1 MARKHRN
8 DPRPGDEDFIPFT
21 DAERRAH
28 ADALTHTHE
37 GHQCADRAQAL
48 CQAAEYYAILGE
60 HELAEQ
66 RFREALNIEDAE
78 PGSAHAFYASFL
90 LDRHRYDEALAMI
103 AAARKRRP
111 EDPDVFA
118 VIGEALAEHGYPKQ
132 AAHWFTAGLVEQL
145 GHLVDIDLNDLRHN
159 FDLATL
165 ARGRYQARQTLG
177 MPPDHIDALAQELH
191 QIDTATAHVH

>member
-1 MARKHRN
+1 MARKHRD
-8 DPRPGDEDFIPFT
+8 DPRPGDEDFIPLT

-28 ADALTHTHE
+28 ADALTRAHI
-37 GHQCADRAQAL
+37 GHQCAERAEAL

-60 HELAEQ
+60 HHLAEQ
-66 RFREALNIEDAE
+66 RFREALDIADVE

-90 LDRHRYDEALAMI
+90 LDRHRHDEALAMI
-103 AAARKRRP
+103 AAARKRQP

-118 VIGEALAEHGYPKQ
+118 VIGEALADHGYPKQ

-145 GHLVDIDLNDLRHN
+145 GHLTDLNLDDLAQD

-177 MPPDHIDALAQELH
+177 MPPDHIDVLAQELH
-191 QIDTATAHVH
+191 QIDTASAPVH

>member
-1 MARKHRN
+1 MLKTLTGQHLR
-8 DPRPGDEDFIPFT
+8 EWIT
-21 DAERRAH
+21 DVL
-28 ADALTHTHE
+28 ADDLPPLHSFVGGLQRDLDAVTAGLTLPWSS
-37 GHQCADRAQAL
+37 GL
-48 CQAAEYYAILGE
+48 VEYHAILGE

-66 RFREALNIEDAE
+66 RFREALDIEDAE

-90 LDRHRYDEALAMI
+90 LDRHRHDEALAMI
-103 AAARKRRP
+103 AAARKRQP

-145 GHLVDIDLNDLRHN
+145 GHLVDVDLNDLRHI

-165 ARGRYQARQTLG
+165 
-177 MPPDHIDALAQELH
+177 
-191 QIDTATAHVH
+191 